1 VPPWDVGRSLG
12 EKTKTLALHA
22 HDFAGM
28 WRDLRELGE
37 AVGKDPRPLE
47 RKLRTRLEAARKAVR
62 GVRKKRVFCM
72 EWLDPVY
79 ASGHWVP
86 EMVEMAGGHDGLA
99 RARKDSYRVEWKE
112 LAAYAPEVLII
123 MPCGF
128 TMERARAE
136 LGTVT
141 GRPEWKDLPAVR
153 SGQVW
158 LVDGPS
164 YFNGAG
170 PRLIDGVEILAGILH
185 PDRVRRPRRG
195 ANELARSKR

>member
-1 VPPWDVGRSLG
+1 M
-12 EKTKTLALHA
+12 KTLALHA

-28 WRDLRELGE
+28 WEDLREL
-37 AVGKDPRPLE
+37 ATALGKDPRPLE
-47 RKLRTRLEAARKAVR
+47 RTLRARLDVVRRAVR
-62 GVRKKRVFCM
+62 GARRKRVFCV

-86 EMVEMAGGHDGLA
+86 EMVEMAGGRDGLA

-112 LAAYAPEVLII
+112 LAAYAPEILLI

-136 LGTVT
+136 LGIVT
-141 GRPEWKDLPAVR
+141 GRPEWKELPAVK
-153 SGQVW
+153 SGEVW

-185 PDRVRRPRRG
+185 PERVRRPRKGSVNVRIGLEREHSFLRRG
-195 ANELARSKR
+195 PAHD